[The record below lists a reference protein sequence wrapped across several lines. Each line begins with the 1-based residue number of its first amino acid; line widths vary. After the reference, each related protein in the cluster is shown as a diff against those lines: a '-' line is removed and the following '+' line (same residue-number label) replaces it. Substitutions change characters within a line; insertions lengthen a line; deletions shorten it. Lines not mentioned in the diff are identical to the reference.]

1 MSEINEENIKEKLK
15 NVIDPTFDK
24 NLVELEHLKEI
35 SISDK
40 SLTLTII
47 MNTYSAFHEE
57 VRKAIQEQLASF
69 KFDEINIQFEVQI
82 IKTTPKSDFGPPG
95 IKAQDMMPKVKQIIG
110 IASNKGGVGKS
121 TVSAN
126 LACAL
131 KQLGAKVAIL
141 DLDLYGPN
149 IPNMFGVSTQR
160 AKYEQTGIN
169 PEDGLIQVIEKY
181 DMPLMSVGFIL
192 PTDDTAVVI
201 RAPLANQL
209 INEFMTEVDWPE
221 ADYLIVD
228 LPPGTGDIQLTMAQ
242 QLPNANIVFVT
253 TPQTVAL
260 ADVYKGIKMFQE
272 PELNVTVVGVIE
284 NMSYFLGDDGKK
296 YEIFGQ
302 GGGQKVSEDFK
313 ISLFGQIPLVQKIRE
328 QGDAGTPIVLENPD
342 LEVSKEFLEIAKKI
356 EIDIAQK
363 TYEINLKR
371 PKDFIF
377 EPIDLM

>member
-1 MSEINEENIKEKLK
+1 MSEISVEFIKNVLK
-15 NVIDPTFDK
+15 EVIDPTFEK
-24 NLVELEHLKEI
+24 NLVELDHIKDI
-35 SISDK
+35 SIANNSIQ
-40 SLTLTII
+40 LTIV
-47 MNTYSAFHEE
+47 MNTYSSFHKEIKNSIKE
-57 VRKAIQEQLASF
+57 KLSKFNFNSISIQIQV
-69 KFDEINIQFEVQI
+69 EITKV
-82 IKTTPKSDFGPPG
+82 TPKSDYGPPG
-95 IKAQDMMPKVKQIIG
+95 MMAQDMMPKIRQIIG

-121 TVSAN
+121 TVAVN
-126 LACAL
+126 IACAL

-149 IPNMFGVSTQR
+149 IPTMFGVSTQR
-160 AKYEQTGIN
+160 AHYEQKGIN
-169 PEDGLIQVIEKY
+169 PDDGMIQVIEKY
-181 DMPLMSVGFIL
+181 EMPLMSVGFIL

-228 LPPGTGDIQLTMAQ
+228 LPPGTGDIPLTMAQ

-272 PELNVTVVGVIE
+272 PELNIPVIGIIE
-284 NMSYFLGDDGKK
+284 NMSYFIGDDGKK

-302 GGGQKVSEDFK
+302 GGGKKASEDFK
-313 ISLFGQIPLVQKIRE
+313 INYFGQIPLVQKIRE
-328 QGDAGTPIVLENPD
+328 QGDAGKPIVLEDPD
-342 LEVSKEFLEIAKKI
+342 HAVSKEYITIAEKIAIEVARKTLEIN
-356 EIDIAQK
+356 Q
-363 TYEINLKR
+363 KR
-371 PKDFIF
+371 PKDFVF

>member
-1 MSEINEENIKEKLK
+1 MTEVTVDKIKEVLK
-15 NVIDPTFDK
+15 NVIDPTFDN
-24 NLVELEHLKEI
+24 NLIELEHVKDI
-35 SISDK
+35 SISDN
-40 SLTLTII
+40 SITITVV
-47 MNTYSAFHEE
+47 MNTYTSYHTD
-57 VRKAIQEQLASF
+57 VKKAIEEQLAQFNF
-69 KFDEINIQFEVQI
+69 KEVTIQIQVKI
-82 IKTTPKSDFGPPG
+82 VKTTPKSDFGPPG
-95 IKAQDMMPKVKQIIG
+95 IKAQDKMPKVKQIIG
-110 IASNKGGVGKS
+110 VASNKGGVGKS

-160 AKYEQTGIN
+160 AKYEQKGIN
-169 PEDGLIQVIEKY
+169 PEDGFIQVIEKY

-209 INEFMTEVDWPE
+209 IDEFMTEVDWPE

-242 QLPNANIVFVT
+242 ELPNANIVFVT

-272 PELNVTVVGVIE
+272 PELNVSVIGIIE
-284 NMSYFLGDDGKK
+284 NMSYFIGDDGKK

-302 GGGQKVSEDFK
+302 GGGQKVSEDFN
-313 ISLFGQIPLVQKIRE
+313 IQLFGQIPLVQKIRE
-328 QGDAGTPIVLENPD
+328 QGDAGKPLVLENPEHTISKEYVSIAEKIA
-342 LEVSKEFLEIAKKI
+342 LEVAR
-356 EIDIAQK
+356 K
-363 TYEINLKR
+363 THEINLKR
-371 PKDFIF
+371 PKDFVF

>member
-1 MSEINEENIKEKLK
+1 MTEVTIDKIKEILK

-24 NLVELEHLKEI
+24 NIIELEHVKDI
-35 SISDK
+35 NISDNSIQI
-40 SLTLTII
+40 SLV
-47 MNTYSAFHEE
+47 MNTYTSYHDD
-57 VRKAIQEQLASF
+57 VKKAIEDQLSQCN
-69 KFDEINIQFEVQI
+69 FDKITIQITVEIA
-82 IKTTPKSDFGPPG
+82 KTTPKSDFGPPG
-95 IKAQDMMPKVKQIIG
+95 MKAHDKMPKVKQIIG

-121 TVSAN
+121 TVAAN

-160 AKYEQTGIN
+160 AKYEQKGID

-242 QLPNANIVFVT
+242 ELPNANIVFVS

-272 PELNVTVVGVIE
+272 PELDISVIGIVE
-284 NMSYFLGDDGKK
+284 NMSYFIGDDGKK

-302 GGGQKVSEDFK
+302 GGGQKISDDFK
-313 ISLFGQIPLVQKIRE
+313 IKLFGQIPLVQKIRE
-328 QGDAGTPIVLENPD
+328 QGDAGVPIVLEDPNHPI
-342 LEVSKEFLEIAKKI
+342 SKEFLAVAENIALH
-356 EIDIAQK
+356 IAQK
-363 TYEINLKR
+363 THEINLTR
-371 PKDFIF
+371 PKDFVF

>member
-1 MSEINEENIKEKLK
+1 MTEVTVDTVKEILK

-24 NLVELEHLKEI
+24 NLIELEHVKDI
-35 SISDK
+35 SLSDN
-40 SLTLTII
+40 SITLTIV
-47 MNTYSAFHEE
+47 MNTYTSFHDE
-57 VRKAIQEQLASF
+57 VKQAIQDQLAQFNFGSITIQVHV
-69 KFDEINIQFEVQI
+69 EIV
-82 IKTTPKSDFGPPG
+82 KTTPKSDFGPPG
-95 IKAQDMMPKVKQIIG
+95 MKAQDKMPKVKQIIG
-110 IASNKGGVGKS
+110 VASNKGGVGKS

-160 AKYEQTGIN
+160 AKYEQKGID
-169 PEDGLIQVIEKY
+169 PEDGLIQVITKY

-209 INEFMTEVDWPE
+209 INEFMTEVEWPE
-221 ADYLIVD
+221 CDYLIVD

-242 QLPNANIVFVT
+242 ELPNANIVFVS

-272 PELNVTVVGVIE
+272 PELNVSVIGIIE
-284 NMSYFLGDDGKK
+284 NMSYFIGDDGKK

-313 ISLFGQIPLVQKIRE
+313 IKLFGQIPLVQKIRE
-328 QGDAGTPIVLENPD
+328 QGDVGEPLVLQDPEHPI
-342 LEVSKEFLEIAKKI
+342 SKEFVALADRIALEIAR
-356 EIDIAQK
+356 K
-363 TYEINLKR
+363 TYEINLQR
-371 PKDFIF
+371 PNDFVF